1 MQEAAGGQAQS
12 PGAHRQP
19 ELLGGQREEEEG
31 RPGRQ
36 GLVGGGA
43 VLGGTGLAGGMG
55 LRSVPSRL
63 REAGARVGPLR

>member
-31 RPGRQ
+31 RLSWGAQ
-36 GLVGGGA
+36 GWRVEWVYGQSQA
-43 VLGGTGLAGGMG
+43 ISVRLGLG
-55 LRSVPSRL
+55 
-63 REAGARVGPLR
+63 